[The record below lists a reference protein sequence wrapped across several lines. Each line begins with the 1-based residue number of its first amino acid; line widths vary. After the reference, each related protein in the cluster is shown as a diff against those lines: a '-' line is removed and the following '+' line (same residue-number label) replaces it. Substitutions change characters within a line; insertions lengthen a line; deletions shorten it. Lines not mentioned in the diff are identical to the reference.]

1 LNGGDEAIPLVIR
14 KERKENMAGRSYME
28 IQSQIEAL
36 QEEAKAAREAEIA
49 EVLEDVRRKVTAY
62 GLTPQD
68 VFGRKR
74 AAKGSKAVAP
84 AKPAAAIKYRDPKTG
99 ATWSGKGRAPG
110 WIATARNRDKFL
122 AEAE

>member
-1 LNGGDEAIPLVIR
+1 
-14 KERKENMAGRSYME
+14 MASRSYME
-28 IQSQIEAL
+28 IQAQIETL

-49 EVLEDVRRKVTAY
+49 EVIEDIRQKVAAY

-74 AAKGSKAVAP
+74 AANGAAR
-84 AKPAAAIKYRDPKTG
+84 AKPASVVKYRDPKTG

-110 WIATARNRDKFL
+110 WIAKARNRDKFL
-122 AEAE
+122 VEAE

>member
-1 LNGGDEAIPLVIR
+1 
-14 KERKENMAGRSYME
+14 MAGRSYME

-36 QEEAKAAREAEIA
+36 KEEAKAAREAEIA
-49 EVLEDVRRKVTAY
+49 EVLEDVRQKVAAY

-74 AAKGSKAVAP
+74 VAKGTKAASP
-84 AKPAAAIKYRDPKTG
+84 AKPAAAVKYRDPKSG

-110 WIATARNRDKFL
+110 WIAKARNRDKFL
-122 AEAE
+122 VEAQ

>member
-1 LNGGDEAIPLVIR
+1 MVT
-14 KERKENMAGRSYME
+14 RSYTE
-28 IQSQIEAL
+28 IQAQIESL

-49 EVLEDVRRKVTAY
+49 AVLEDIREKVATY

-74 AAKGSKAVAP
+74 SAKGAAG
-84 AKPAAAIKYRDPKTG
+84 AKPASAIKYRDPKTG

-110 WIATARNRDKFL
+110 WITKARNRDKFL
-122 AEAE
+122 VEVE

>member
-1 LNGGDEAIPLVIR
+1 
-14 KERKENMAGRSYME
+14 MAGRSYTE

-36 QEEAKAAREAEIA
+36 QEEAKVAREAEIA
-49 EVLEDVRRKVTAY
+49 EVLEDVRRKVAAY

-74 AAKGSKAVAP
+74 AAKGTKAAVP
-84 AKPAAAIKYRDPKTG
+84 VKPASAVKYRDPKTG

-110 WIATARNRDKFL
+110 WIAKARNRDKFL
-122 AEAE
+122 VEGQ

>member
-1 LNGGDEAIPLVIR
+1 
-14 KERKENMAGRSYME
+14 MAGRSYME

-36 QEEAKAAREAEIA
+36 QEEAKVAREAEVA
-49 EVLEDVRRKVTAY
+49 EVLADVRQKVAAY

-74 AAKGSKAVAP
+74 AAKGAMAAAP
-84 AKPAAAIKYRDPKTG
+84 AKQAAAVKYRDPKTG

-110 WIATARNRDKFL
+110 WIAKARNRDKFL
-122 AEAE
+122 AETQ